1 MSLEQWRQNNWLMA
15 SKPTLTEITQLFEIV
30 ERELGDSEVTGL
42 SPEGRFTHA
51 YTAALMLCTI
61 ALRTSGY
68 KVGKGEGHHKRTIDA
83 LPFSIGDEYRSL
95 ADQIELSSRLRG
107 QSIYDRA
114 HVTEKKDADE
124 LHATATQL
132 RTVVLEWMRA
142 THPDLVPP
150 GAK

>member
-1 MSLEQWRQNNWLMA
+1 MA

-30 ERELGDSEVTGL
+30 DRELRDSEVAGL
-42 SPEGRFTHA
+42 STEGRFAHA
-51 YTAALMLCTI
+51 FNSALMLCTI
-61 ALRTSGY
+61 ALRVSGY

-107 QSIYDRA
+107 QSTYDRA

-124 LHATATQL
+124 LHATAAQL
-132 RTVVLEWMRA
+132 RAIVLKWMRA
-142 THPDLVPP
+142 SHADLIPPDM
-150 GAK
+150 GK